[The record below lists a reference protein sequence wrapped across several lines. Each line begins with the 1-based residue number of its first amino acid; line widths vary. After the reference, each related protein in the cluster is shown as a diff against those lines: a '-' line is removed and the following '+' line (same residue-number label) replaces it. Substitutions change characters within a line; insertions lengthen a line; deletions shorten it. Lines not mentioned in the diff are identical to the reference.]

1 MTYRAIGSAWTAA
14 SSVSTLT
21 PSHLVSSLVH
31 FVTQLMSTVYVSVA
45 SFLNASQLQLTGDFT
60 SPSMVNDH
68 WSSGVWGVGPAESTG
83 KSVTRYCPG
92 GRRSSTSA
100 GRRRPRNPRDIKPA
114 IAYLFFFKQKTAY

>member
-1 MTYRAIGSAWTAA
+1 MTYLPSASTWTAS

-31 FVTQLMSTVYVSVA
+31 LGTHLMSTVQVCVESFWKSV
-45 SFLNASQLQLTGDFT
+45 QLQVNGLRT
-60 SPSMVNDH
+60 SPSIVNDH
-68 WSSGVWGVGPAESTG
+68 LSSGVWGVGPAESTG

-92 GRRSSTSA
+92 GRRVSTSA

-114 IAYLFFFKQKTAY
+114 MAY